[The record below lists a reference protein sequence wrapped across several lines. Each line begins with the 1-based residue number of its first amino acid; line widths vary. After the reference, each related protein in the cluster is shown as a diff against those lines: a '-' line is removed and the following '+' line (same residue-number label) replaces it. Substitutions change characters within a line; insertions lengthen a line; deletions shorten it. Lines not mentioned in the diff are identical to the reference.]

1 MTRVSVL
8 RQLLPTGGAAASAG
22 ASRRAQKH
30 ARSAAWA
37 FAGASPAAFVR
48 QATFCALLTFAGAA
62 GAQAPG
68 APAAAQVA
76 PAPSQPAQLDD
87 FAAYVD
93 SARKTFNVPGIAVAI
108 VKDGK
113 VVMEQGFGIREI
125 SKPDKV
131 DANTLFAIASNTKA
145 FTAASLQQLAEQG
158 KLKMDDRVIDHLPWF
173 RMSDPYVTHEMRI
186 RDLLAHRSGLSLG
199 AGDLL
204 YWPPSS
210 YTTKEVVERLRDV
223 PLKNGFR
230 SGYAYDNILFAVATL
245 VIEQASGQ
253 TYADYVRQHIFKPV
267 GMDESV
273 IDKTYLKPGMD
284 VAVGHA
290 RSNFKDLVTVPPMA
304 WLNDPGAGGIYA
316 SVHDLAKW
324 MNVQLAGGA
333 LSGDGADASAPRLF
347 SKDSQNQ
354 MWSMLTPIS
363 IGKPPIPELA
373 PLIPHFYGYGEG
385 WFLSDYRNQRLVWH
399 TGGWPGMVSRVTLV
413 PELHLGVVVLTN
425 QESGAAFNAVTY
437 RVLDAYL
444 NGAQGAAAAGSTTLT
459 DWVAVYD
466 KAVKKA
472 GSKADDS
479 QAAHE
484 KNRAKGSR
492 PSLALAS
499 YAGTYRDPWYG
510 DVVISQEG
518 GKLRLRF
525 SKTAQLIG
533 TMTPWQHDTFTV
545 RWDDRALNADAFVSF
560 SLDMDG
566 HIREVRMQPIS
577 PLTDFS
583 FDFQDLRLTPV
594 AQPVADT
601 ADDDE

>member
-1 MTRVSVL
+1 MPKTFSRPTLSLGTVSLFVL
-8 RQLLPTGGAAASAG
+8 LALAGSASAQTPPAPV
-22 ASRRAQKH
+22 ASD
-30 ARSAAWA
+30 
-37 FAGASPAAFVR
+37 
-48 QATFCALLTFAGAA
+48 AGAA
-62 GAQAPG
+62 STTINSS
-68 APAAAQVA
+68 AAL
-76 PAPSQPAQLDD
+76 PSQLQD
-87 FAAYVD
+87 FGAYVD
-93 SARKTFNVPGIAVAI
+93 SARKTFDVPGIAVAI

-113 VVMEQGFGIREI
+113 VVMEQGFGLREI
-125 SKPDKV
+125 GKPDKV
-131 DANTLFAIASNTKA
+131 DAHTLFAIASNTKA
-145 FTAASLQQLAEQG
+145 FTAAALQQLAEQG

-204 YWPPSS
+204 YWPPTS

-223 PLKNGFR
+223 PIKNGFR

-245 VIEQASGQ
+245 VIEQTSGQ
-253 TYADYVRQHIFKPV
+253 SYADYVRTHLFQPV
-267 GMDESV
+267 GMDESL

-284 VAVGHA
+284 VATGHA
-290 RSNFKDLVTVPPMA
+290 RANFENLEPVPPMA

-324 MNVQLAGGA
+324 MNVQLAGGV
-333 LSGDGADASAPRLF
+333 LPGPEKDGKPARLF
-347 SKDSQNQ
+347 SEDSQQQ
-354 MWSMLTPIS
+354 MWSMLTPIT
-363 IGKPPIPELA
+363 IHQPPIPELA
-373 PLIPHFYGYGEG
+373 PLTPHFYGYGES

-399 TGGWPGMVSRVTLV
+399 TGGWPGMVSRITLV

-444 NGAQGAAAAGSTTLT
+444 KSSQPAGAALT

-466 KAVKKA
+466 KAVKQA
-472 GSKADDS
+472 ESKSDTSFAT
-479 QAAHE
+479 HE
-484 KNRAKGSR
+484 KDRDKSSK
-492 PSLALAS
+492 PSLALAK
-499 YAGTYRDPWYG
+499 YEGTYRDPWYG
-510 DVVISQEG
+510 DVIISNEG

-533 TMTPWQHDTFTV
+533 TLSPWQHDTFTV
-545 RWDDRALNADAFVSF
+545 RWDDRDLNADAFISF

-566 HIREVRMQPIS
+566 HIREVRMEPIS

-583 FDFQDLRLTPV
+583 FDFQDLRLTPIN
-594 AQPVADT
+594 AGPSNTDG
-601 ADDDE
+601 E